1 MGLGPFGN
9 AEDSTARD
17 KAETR
22 LRAAIGEEFPDVD
35 IHIVFGGFEA
45 VPAGTVVIRAS
56 TLETLMGK
64 LAARRDKAA
73 GEVTQQ

>member
-1 MGLGPFGN
+1 MGPYGE

-17 KAETR
+17 KAEAR
-22 LRAAIGEEFPDVD
+22 LRAAIAEEFPDVD
-35 IHIVFGGFEA
+35 IHSVFGGFEA
-45 VPAGTVVIRAS
+45 VPAGTVVIRAM
-56 TLETLMGK
+56 TLDSMMGK